1 MATYKLNL
9 RNPYTKTNY
18 FNIKSNGGITKVK
31 LEPYETKDLT
41 EIHPNFTIQAD
52 STTDATIGEKI
63 SSQFLS
69 GGNLEVVMRDHLRNY
84 DKNLRIRNR
93 SYTDFF
99 TLTT

>member
-9 RNPYTKTNY
+9 RNPYTTTNH
-18 FNIKSNGGITKVK
+18 FNVKSNGGITKVK

-41 EIHPNFTIQAD
+41 EIHPDFTIQAD
-52 STTDATIGEKI
+52 STNDISVGQKI

-69 GGNLEVVMRDHLRNY
+69 GGNLEVVLRDHLRGY

-93 SYTDFF
+93 EYTDFF